1 MSIEERVRE
10 IVGRVL
16 NLAPASIRLEANLK
30 DDLGAT
36 SLDRYAVLMDV
47 EEAFALDLSDV
58 PEETLETRIQSV
70 GDIIT
75 FLVERKA

>member
-1 MSIEERVRE
+1 MSVEERVRE

-58 PEETLETRIQSV
+58 PEEVLETRIQSV
-70 GDIIT
+70 GDIVT
-75 FLVERKA
+75 FLEERQA

>member
-1 MSIEERVRE
+1 MSVEERVRE

-16 NLAPASIRLEANLK
+16 NLAPATIRLEANLK

-58 PEETLETRIQSV
+58 PEEVLETRIQSV
-70 GDIIT
+70 GDIVT
-75 FLVERKA
+75 FLEERKA